1 MARISHLTRVVLMF
15 VLFSITHL
23 SNTSAGDSS
32 FAAVAPLVDNQTFLI
47 GRLDA
52 QKLPLDKLQTRLT
65 AIIDKISGDPNMVQN
80 MAPIASHIQKV
91 RTAFLEAG
99 GQDVFVLVSTSYAPT
114 PTPFFVVTCADPG
127 KLEAVQSFVK
137 QLLDASQE
145 KLAVRKHG
153 ARSLLVGQPRTL
165 ELLTALKTEPRA
177 EVTAAANAIADAPI
191 QLLIV
196 PSADQHRVLKETMPS
211 FPKPWENITGQVVS
225 DGIQWGAL
233 TLEATPTLK
242 ANLVIESK
250 DPPSAEQLKTVVATS
265 LDALAQL
272 PVVQQAILQA
282 GQLLKLL
289 TPTVQDKR
297 LTVTVTED
305 NETLQA
311 ISTPLVA
318 AITAARQNARRTQS
332 INNLKQIGLAMHMY
346 HDKYKRFP
354 PAASYDATGKPLLSW
369 RVHILPFLDQQVLY
383 NQFKLDEPWD
393 SEHNKKVAETVPAQ
407 YLDPAAGLKPGL
419 TTYLVPM
426 GEGTVFGGKE
436 SMGLRDV
443 IDGSSN
449 TIMVV
454 NVIPDRA
461 VIWTKPEDLEVKED
475 APLTG
480 LVTEARK
487 QFETTFCDG
496 SVRTLSN
503 TIDPK
508 ILWLLFQAND
518 GKPIDYDQIR

>member
-1 MARISHLTRVVLMF
+1 MLRISRFHCLLPM
-15 VLFSITHL
+15 LILISITCL
-23 SNTSAGDSS
+23 SNMFASDSS
-32 FAAVAPLVDNQTFLI
+32 FAVVAPLVDDQTFLV
-47 GRLDA
+47 GRLDV
-52 QKLPLDKLQTRLT
+52 QKLPLDKVQTRLT
-65 AIIDKISGDPNMVQN
+65 AIVDKISGDPSGVQN
-80 MAPIASHIQKV
+80 MTPIVSHIQQV

-99 GQDVFVLVSTSYAPT
+99 GQEVFVLVSTSYAPA
-114 PTPFFVVTCADPG
+114 PTPFFVVTCAEPG
-127 KLEAVQSFVK
+127 KLDAVQSFVK
-137 QLLDASQE
+137 QLLDASPE

-153 ARSLLVGQPRTL
+153 DRSLLIGQPRTL
-165 ELLTALKTEPRA
+165 ELLDSLKTEPRA
-177 EVTAAANAIADAPI
+177 EVTAAANAIAEAPI
-191 QLLIV
+191 QLLIT
-196 PSADQHRVLKETMPS
+196 PSADQHRVLRETMPN
-211 FPKPWENITGQVVS
+211 FPQPWDKITGQVVS
-225 DGIQWGAL
+225 DGFQWGVL

-250 DPPSAEQLKTVVATS
+250 DPPSAEQLNTVVATS

-272 PVVQQAILQA
+272 PIVQQAVPQA

-297 LTVTVTED
+297 LIVSVSED

-311 ISTPLVA
+311 ISQPLVA
-318 AITAARQNARRTQS
+318 AITAARQNARQAQS

-346 HDKYKRFP
+346 YDKHKRFP
-354 PAASYDATGKPLLSW
+354 PAASYDAAGKPLLSW

-393 SEHNKKVAETVPAQ
+393 SEHNKKLAETIPVQ
-407 YLDPAAGLKPGL
+407 YLDPAANLQPGL
-419 TTYLVPM
+419 TTYLVPT

-436 SMGLRDV
+436 SLRLAD
-443 IDGSSN
+443 IFDGASN

-454 NVIPDRA
+454 NASPDRA
-461 VIWTKPEDLEVKED
+461 VIWTKPEDLVVKEE

-480 LVTEARK
+480 LVSEARQ

-496 SVRTLSN
+496 SVRKLSN

-508 ILWLLFQAND
+508 VLWLLFQAYD
-518 GKPIDYDQIR
+518 RKPIPGDQIR

>member
-1 MARISHLTRVVLMF
+1 MARISHLTRVVLML
-15 VLFSITHL
+15 VLFSITCL
-23 SNTSAGDSS
+23 SNTSASESS
-32 FAAVAPLVDNQTFLI
+32 FTAVVPLVDNQTFLI
-47 GRLDA
+47 GRLDV

-65 AIIDKISGDPNMVQN
+65 AIIEKISGDPNMVQN

-91 RTAFLEAG
+91 RTGFLEAG

-114 PTPFFVVTCADPG
+114 TTPFFVVTCADPG
-127 KLEAVQSFVK
+127 KLGAVQYFVK

-145 KLAVRKHG
+145 KLQVRKHG

-165 ELLTALKTEPRA
+165 ELLASLKTEPRA
-177 EVTAAANAIADAPI
+177 EVTAAANAIADAPV
-191 QLLIV
+191 QLLIT

-211 FPKPWENITGQVVS
+211 FPKPWENVTGQVVS

-250 DPPSAEQLKTVVATS
+250 DPPSAEQLKTVVAAS

-272 PVVQQAILQA
+272 PVVQQAVPQA
-282 GQLLKLL
+282 GELLKLL

-297 LTVTVTED
+297 LTVTMTED
-305 NETLQA
+305 AQTLQA
-311 ISTPLVA
+311 VSKPLVA
-318 AITAARQNARRTQS
+318 AITAARQSARQAQS
-332 INNLKQIGLAMHMY
+332 INNLKQIGLAMHIY
-346 HDKYKRFP
+346 YDKHKRFP
-354 PAASYDATGKPLLSW
+354 PAANYDASGKPLLSW
-369 RVHILPFLDQQVLY
+369 RVHILPFLDQQALY

-393 SEHNKKVAETVPAQ
+393 SEHNKKLAETIPVQ
-407 YLDPAAGLKPGL
+407 YRDPAAGLKPGL
-419 TTYLVPM
+419 TTYLVPT

-436 SMGLRDV
+436 SLQMADIRD
-443 IDGSSN
+443 GTSN

-454 NVIPDRA
+454 NVISDRA
-461 VIWTKPEDLEVKED
+461 VIWTKPEDLEVKEA

-480 LVTEARK
+480 LVSDARK

-496 SVRTLSN
+496 SVRKLSN

-518 GKPIDYDQIR
+518 HQPIDYDQIR